1 MDYAPVE
8 YPINNE
14 ELSNNLDDNISG
26 NINDNIGSCNYGF
39 CGFNNIINAPVTCI
53 PTIYNDSLVI
63 RENLLNIIQKKEE
76 IIVIDNEQYK
86 NKEIDEIVTKIES
99 FVPEFKKL
107 QDELDSIHKEY
118 IRHTEKT
125 KKDIQTI
132 EKSVQF
138 MKSIENKYN
147 EDKSVKEI
155 VDKLNKYSES
165 ILKNEILSEIREKY
179 INKRKELNSFIYF
192 LQKINKWNV
201 CNMCPM
207 CFSNKVDSYC
217 NPCGH
222 TGCKECFNRQTELT
236 SNETFDVN
244 NSKKC
249 PFCRDYIIDIKPLY
263 FL

>member
-1 MDYAPVE
+1 MQKDKERCFPMLKY
-8 YPINNE
+8 
-14 ELSNNLDDNISG
+14 
-26 NINDNIGSCNYGF
+26 
-39 CGFNNIINAPVTCI
+39 
-53 PTIYNDSLVI
+53 LVI
-63 RENLLNIIQKKEE
+63 FLLMMQIHIFAQDKLVIISPHRKSIQKE
-76 IIVIDNEQYK
+76 
-86 NKEIDEIVTKIES
+86 

-118 IRHTEKT
+118 IGHTEKI
-125 KKDIQTI
+125 KKDVQTI

-147 EDKSVKEI
+147 EDESVKEI

-165 ILKNEILSEIREKY
+165 IFKNEKLSEIREKY

-192 LQKINKWNV
+192 FQKINKWNV